1 MSGATTMSRITRWR
15 QNRWLAAALA
25 AGLLIPSMGGAP
37 AAAGKAPPQ
46 VGIICTSGPTF
57 TLSTKTGSIDLP
69 DGRTAFMWGY
79 SSGDGGF
86 QHPGP
91 VLCVNEGQT
100 VSVTLKNTGLNVPV
114 SIAFPGQEN
123 VTANGQPAAPEFD
136 GSGNMTSETT
146 SVAAGGTITYS
157 FVASRPGTFL
167 YESGTDPQTQ
177 VRMGLF
183 GALIVRPALGADYAY
198 DNPKTRFTTST
209 NSGPNTGEEFM
220 ILLSEI
226 DPVQHAAVQK
236 GKPFDLSTYKPRYW
250 LVNGRGF
257 PDAIADNNASWLPYQ
272 PYGSL
277 ALVHPF
283 DGSHPYPGLARYLS
297 VGTEDYPF
305 HPHGNNGSVIGRDG
319 NPLVGADGKD
329 ISFEKFSLNIG
340 PGQTWDVLFKYK
352 DAEAYADT
360 PGNQV
365 PVTPPNLNDLE
376 LGMFYGGSPYLGQT
390 ATLPPGKSTLNEC
403 GEFYIIAHN
412 HALYQITSWGV
423 NMTGPITYMR
433 VDPPLPNSCP

>member
-1 MSGATTMSRITRWR
+1 
-15 QNRWLAAALA
+15 
-25 AGLLIPSMGGAP
+25 
-37 AAAGKAPPQ
+37 
-46 VGIICTSGPTF
+46 
-57 TLSTKTGSIDLP
+57 
-69 DGRTAFMWGY
+69 
-79 SSGDGGF
+79 
-86 QHPGP
+86 
-91 VLCVNEGQT
+91 
-100 VSVTLKNTGLNVPV
+100 
-114 SIAFPGQEN
+114 
-123 VTANGQPAAPEFD
+123 
-136 GSGNMTSETT
+136 
-146 SVAAGGTITYS
+146 
-157 FVASRPGTFL
+157 
-167 YESGTDPQTQ
+167 
-177 VRMGLF
+177 MGLF
-183 GALIVRPALGADYAY
+183 GALIVRPTLGADYAY
-198 DNPKTRFTTST
+198 DNPTTRFTTST
-209 NSGPNTGEEFM
+209 NSGLNTGGEFM

-226 DPVQHAAVQK
+226 DPVQHAAVQA

-352 DAEAYADT
+352 DAEAYT
-360 PGNQV
+360 PANPV

-403 GEFYIIAHN
+403 GEFYVIAHN